1 MTDAE
6 KVYRQFEKEFLNTEL
21 DGEFCLFGEQLY
33 LKPKCID
40 VDKIKVVRN
49 GLNLGIYRK
58 NRFEPS
64 YALCL
69 TLKKKILRIPLI
81 LNVTVKNLKSILW
94 VIQSNVIKKVGVP

>member
-58 NRFEPS
+58 TDLSRHMRCVWHLKRRF
-64 YALCL
+64 
-69 TLKKKILRIPLI
+69 
-81 LNVTVKNLKSILW
+81 
-94 VIQSNVIKKVGVP
+94 

>member
-40 VDKIKVVRN
+40 VDKIKVVETVLISEYIVKTDLSRHM
-49 GLNLGIYRK
+49 R
-58 NRFEPS
+58 
-64 YALCL
+64 CVWH
-69 TLKKKILRIPLI
+69 LKKKILRIR
-81 LNVTVKNLKSILW
+81 
-94 VIQSNVIKKVGVP
+94 